1 MNCKN
6 NLSICYKSL
15 ILHVFTIQFIFGMTL
30 QSVKDGLYFNQEGD
44 KAMNAILEQIEQT
57 ADAIGIMGVL
67 FILGLG
73 ALLTVIMVLF

>member
-1 MNCKN
+1 
-6 NLSICYKSL
+6 
-15 ILHVFTIQFIFGMTL
+15 MTL